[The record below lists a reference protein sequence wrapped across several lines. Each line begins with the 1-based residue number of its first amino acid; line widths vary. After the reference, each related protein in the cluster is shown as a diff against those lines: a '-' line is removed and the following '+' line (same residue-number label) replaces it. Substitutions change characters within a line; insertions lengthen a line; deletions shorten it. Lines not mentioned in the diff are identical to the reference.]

1 MPLEFVH
8 VSLCNITLLEECRVR
23 AVPRKVRFY
32 GELCPSLLPSLPLVF
47 AHVSLCSLT
56 LLEKFVVRA
65 VPHKISV
72 LRRA

>member
-1 MPLEFVH
+1 MRVLCLVNFGLTASYALPF
-8 VSLCNITLLEECRVR
+8 SLPC
-23 AVPRKVRFY
+23 
-32 GELCPSLLPSLPLVF
+32 PLVF

-65 VPHKISV
+65 VPHKILV